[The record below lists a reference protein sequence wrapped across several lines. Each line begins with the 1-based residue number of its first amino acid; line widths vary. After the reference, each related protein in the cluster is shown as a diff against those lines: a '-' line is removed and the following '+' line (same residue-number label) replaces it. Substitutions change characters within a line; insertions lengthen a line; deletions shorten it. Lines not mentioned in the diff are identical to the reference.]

1 MENQQNLA
9 FPNAL
14 GRAAKDRILSDAT
27 QTCEMSGLQK
37 NTTLFHLE
45 FWTLQ
50 DMQGHFKKFLN
61 NPNLSSHTGL

>member
-27 QTCEMSGLQK
+27 QICEMSGLQK
-37 NTTLFHLE
+37 NKTPFHME
-45 FWTLQ
+45 FLTLQ
-50 DMQGHFKKFLN
+50 DLQGHF
-61 NPNLSSHTGL
+61 

>member
-27 QTCEMSGLQK
+27 QICEMSGLQK

-50 DMQGHFKKFLN
+50 DLQGHF
-61 NPNLSSHTGL
+61 